1 MGHDF
6 IEYEGRF
13 EHFNDMGIWVL
24 RHFLIEEARSMYL
37 SDQDDKA
44 IQDLCQYFERW
55 DWLGPGVWLGLNLS
69 EFVSGQEKRRA
80 LLEDVL
86 DRAARRI
93 EGFGEAIPLEYLKS
107 HVDTPVAYHTG
118 AEPTDRLVQQI
129 KRISRMLLVGD
140 QRGGEAMGMHR
151 EE

>member
-13 EHFNDMGIWVL
+13 EHFNDMDIWVL

-37 SDQDDKA
+37 SDQDDEVLR
-44 IQDLCQYFERW
+44 DLCRYFERW
-55 DWLGPGVWLGLNLS
+55 DWLGPGVW
-69 EFVSGQEKRRA
+69 GQEKRRA

-86 DRAARRI
+86 ARAARRI
-93 EGFGEAIPLEYLKS
+93 EGFGDVIPLEYLKS
-107 HVDTPVAYHTG
+107 HVDTPVAYHTD
-118 AEPTDRLVQQI
+118 AEPTDRLVRQI

-140 QRGGEAMGMHR
+140 QRGGEANGVDG